1 MVQMTPGGNS
11 PHSADELARLLTDA
25 ALADP
30 RLLQHPR
37 MFRVRELHGLPPGL
51 QTVGGL
57 RPVGD
62 GRPRSTQIESV
73 PLPSGSDTDEYL
85 EQLVSIAV
93 SSAQQAEEALQS
105 AGNSQ
110 RSNRRTIMAAA
121 GIGALGVLVGI
132 IGIADKRLIDRAD
145 ARLTRVTTEMRALA
159 DMQQQTSGQ
168 LAQLR
173 TQAAAQPVDVGSTP
187 RGIDSPTPVGAPVPV
202 VGQDPE
208 AHPEAPDQT
217 AVNAVSNV
225 ETATSAAAP
234 TPPTASAPAAALP
247 TQPYNLHADAPVGQ
261 SPWTADAEMP
271 SSEGAPAPS
280 VAPPPSVGSTP
291 VPKFP
296 TQPYGRHPIVLVGL
310 AASADDGSAPPV
322 PPPFADVPAPPGA
335 APRVARPATPVR
347 RTATWH
353 GRPPSAN
360 PVRDVR
366 NFVVAVGYR
375 VRGLFVR

>member
-37 MFRVRELHGLPPGL
+37 MFRVRELHGQSPGL

-105 AGNSQ
+105 VGNSQ

-145 ARLTRVTTEMRALA
+145 ARLTRVTTEMRTLA

-173 TQAAAQPVDVGSTP
+173 TRTVAQPVDVGSTP
-187 RGIDSPTPVGAPVPV
+187 PGIDSPTPVGAPVPV

-225 ETATSAAAP
+225 ETASNATTP
-234 TPPTASAPAAALP
+234 TPSTASAPAAALP
-247 TQPYNLHADAPVGQ
+247 TQPYDLHADASVGQ
-261 SPWTADAEMP
+261 SPRAGDAEIP

-280 VAPPPSVGSTP
+280 VAPPPSVGSMP
-291 VPKFP
+291 VPRFP

-347 RTATWH
+347 RTTTWH